1 MSAPKGSNDEQYKKK
16 AVQNEP
22 VAMVTRFGL
31 NPRLGFNL
39 RACPYDPY
47 GYKHCN
53 LIVQIGTADR
63 SRPREQSGAVT
74 RVSTAFD
81 NIGKTLKGSKTAV

>member
-1 MSAPKGSNDEQYKKK
+1 MVTGNLILIRSYSD
-16 AVQNEP
+16 EP

-39 RACPYDPY
+39 RACPYDPC

-53 LIVQIGTADR
+53 LIVQIGTAVR
-63 SRPREQSGAVT
+63 A
-74 RVSTAFD
+74 
-81 NIGKTLKGSKTAV
+81 

>member
-1 MSAPKGSNDEQYKKK
+1 MSAPKGSNDEQYKKE

-39 RACPYDPY
+39 RACPYNPS

-53 LIVQIGTADR
+53 LIVQIETANYFGIFLQFE
-63 SRPREQSGAVT
+63 PVILNPEHHEVM
-74 RVSTAFD
+74 
-81 NIGKTLKGSKTAV
+81 